1 MKKYIIYIVLF
12 AIIVSNIYIFV
23 SGINLSNEISKYEKD
38 TMILH
43 KENIELEKISTG
55 DVSFQKA
62 ASLAAE
68 LDFTKKAVPIYLNN
82 LAVALNK

>member
-1 MKKYIIYIVLF
+1 MKKYIIYTVLF

-38 TMILH
+38 IMILH

>member
-1 MKKYIIYIVLF
+1 MKKYIIYTVLF
-12 AIIVSNIYIFV
+12 IIIVSNIYIFV

-38 TMILH
+38 IIILH

-68 LDFTKKAVPIYLNN
+68 LDFTKKAVPVYLNN
-82 LAVALNK
+82 LVVALNK

>member
-1 MKKYIIYIVLF
+1 MVYSNIVLM
-12 AIIVSNIYIFV
+12 
-23 SGINLSNEISKYEKD
+23 GILSKVMVELEIKQKVIKYEKD
-38 TMILH
+38 IMILH

-68 LDFTKKAVPIYLNN
+68 LDFTKKAIPIYLNN

>member
-1 MKKYIIYIVLF
+1 MKKYIIYTVLF

-38 TMILH
+38 IMILH

-68 LDFTKKAVPIYLNN
+68 LDFTKKAIPIYLNN

>member
-1 MKKYIIYIVLF
+1 MKKYIIYTVLF

-68 LDFTKKAVPIYLNN
+68 LDFTKKAIPIYLNN